1 MSACSSTSA
10 LSLINR
16 RLLPWVVP
24 LLIVGAWQVVVS
36 MEIVP
41 RRLFPGP
48 AEVAAALGQLVESGH
63 LWRHL
68 WASLH
73 RALLGLLIGGGLGL
87 LFGIA
92 NGLTRTGERLFD
104 TSLQMMRTVPHLA
117 LIPLAI
123 IWFGIGESSKLFLIS
138 LGTFFPVYLNTFH
151 GIRSVDAKLIEA
163 ARIYGLRGPAL
174 IFGVLLPGA
183 LPSVLVGLRY
193 ALGVMWV
200 TLIVAETIA
209 TQSGIGFLINEA
221 REFMQ
226 TPVILAGILI
236 YALLGKIAD
245 GITRQLERL
254 CLPWHPSQRLAT

>member
-1 MSACSSTSA
+1 MTARAANSASA
-10 LSLINR
+10 LFSR
-16 RLLPWVVP
+16 RLLPWLVP
-24 LLIVGAWQVVVS
+24 LLRGRVAGGGLGGNRSTPSFPRTGGSRLSIGAS
-36 MEIVP
+36 
-41 RRLFPGP
+41 RGDRATL
-48 AEVAAALGQLVESGH
+48 AASLG
-63 LWRHL
+63 
-68 WASLH
+68 SLH
-73 RALLGLLIGGGLGL
+73 RALLGLLLGGGLGL

-104 TSLQMMRTVPHLA
+104 TSLQMLRTVPHLA

-123 IWFGIGESSKLFLIS
+123 IWFGIGEPSKLFLIS

-163 ARIYGLRGPAL
+163 ARIYGLRGPGL
-174 IFGVLLPGA
+174 IFGVILPGA

-236 YALLGKIAD
+236 YALLGKLAD
-245 GITRQLERL
+245 DVTRQLERL
-254 CLPWHPSQRLAT
+254 CLPWHPSQRLAS